1 MWWKNVIFEQRI
13 EKGGYRGIFFL
24 FFFFL
29 LQVASLLGGG
39 WAGAAEEGSFTVS
52 THNRAPICQIIS
64 HCGRTKVF
72 ICPNFIHQRLNTS
85 SLYCDGPWERQLAD
99 GPKSGEKVIVKR
111 PLDWMRNW
119 CDVGRIWRY
128 YGCMTGILMLICH
141 SAAPDWHKGEKERRF
156 APTSGGPT
164 CK

>member
-1 MWWKNVIFEQRI
+1 MAI
-13 EKGGYRGIFFL
+13 EEFF

-39 WAGAAEEGSFTVS
+39 WAAAAEEEGSFTVS

-85 SLYCDGPWERQLAD
+85 SLYCDGPWERQRAD
-99 GPKSGEKVIVKR
+99 GAQIERESDCENK
-111 PLDWMRNW
+111 
-119 CDVGRIWRY
+119 
-128 YGCMTGILMLICH
+128 
-141 SAAPDWHKGEKERRF
+141 AP
-156 APTSGGPT
+156 GPE
-164 CK
+164 